1 MEKIIDELGL
11 YLSLSMLRHKIIA
24 GNIAN
29 AETPH
34 YKPFDLIFKDIF
46 RNSDTRSVVDLS
58 ITDKRHIK
66 PVSFSSSSPRFVIVP
81 PLTISQDGNWVDIE
95 YQMAQLAQNTMEY
108 EIAAQLLAK
117 KFEQIKLAINEGR

>member
-1 MEKIIDELGL
+1 MDKIIKELEL
-11 YLSLSMLRHKIIA
+11 YLSLSTLRHKIIA

-29 AETPH
+29 VETPH

-46 RNSDTRSVVDLS
+46 KKSDIRGVDLS
-58 ITDKRHIK
+58 ITDKKHIK
-66 PVSFSSSSPRFVIVP
+66 PISFSRPSPKFVIVP

-117 KFEQIKLAINEGR
+117 KFEQIKLAISEGR